1 MSATAPV
8 IAIDGPSGS
17 GKGTVAS
24 RVAETLDWHLLDS
37 GALYRLVG
45 YAALERGVALDEHA
59 ALAAIAADLDVTF
72 RVTADG
78 IPGVILEGRA
88 VDREIRTEE
97 VARAASQVAALQ
109 AVRSALLDRQRA
121 FRRPPGLVADGRDMG
136 TVVFPDA
143 RCKVFLTASA
153 EARADRR
160 HKQLKGKGIS
170 VNLRALL
177 GEIRARDRRD
187 TERRLAPLMPADD
200 AVVIDTT
207 ALAIDEVVAKVMA
220 LAAERVPLQ

>member
-207 ALAIDEVVAKVMA
+207 ALTIDEVVAKVMA

>member
-207 ALAIDEVVAKVMA
+207 ALDIDEVVAKVMA